1 MHKSN
6 VNPEGEMPANELTE
20 AHSPP
25 RCLPGEAARLFELV
39 ILEDA
44 AFSLP
49 PAILKPFCSPFQV
62 LIALIT

>member
-1 MHKSN
+1 
-6 VNPEGEMPANELTE
+6 MPANELTE

-25 RCLPGEAARLFELV
+25 KCLPGEAARFFELV